1 MNIYRLP
8 KYSVVLTPADI
19 AVNVLSTSVSD
30 EVVIN
35 MSLKQYLDATK
46 NEIVSHIDEWDIY
59 KKYTNPYEYI
69 HTNVPTTKQSICR
82 YRPLSRAFFKLNELI
97 DDLNL
102 LESDDATSIRSF
114 HLAEG
119 PGGFIEAVA
128 NHRDNNAG
136 DEYTG
141 MTLVDK
147 DDETV
152 PGWDK
157 VQSFLAKNPAVKIEL
172 GHTGTGD
179 LLEPDN
185 LKQCYMKYRN
195 TMDLITADG
204 GFDFS
209 KDYNHQESDLVHLL
223 LAQLFFGIALQKK
236 GGNFVLKVF
245 DMCTQVSID
254 VAFLLNSLYDEV
266 FIVKPHTSRYANS
279 ERYLVCKGF
288 VLRETEQYAI
298 CFYHILS
305 RLRDK
310 SQKASSLLSFP
321 TPRFFLDR
329 LQEVNAILGQQQID
343 SIKTTLALIRSKDS
357 ERIEQLRK
365 SAIHRCLA
373 YCQKHGLPHHK
384 TPSQHNVFL
393 TKTS

>member
-8 KYSVVLTPADI
+8 KYSVVLTPNDI
-19 AVNVLSTSVSD
+19 AVNVLSSSVSD
-30 EVVIN
+30 AVVIN

-102 LESDDATSIRSF
+102 LESNDTTPIRSF

-128 NHRDNNAG
+128 NHRDNVTG

-209 KDYNHQESDLVHLL
+209 KDYNHQESDLVH
-223 LAQLFFGIALQKK
+223 F
-236 GGNFVLKVF
+236 NKV
-245 DMCTQVSID
+245 C
-254 VAFLLNSLYDEV
+254 AFLV
-266 FIVKPHTSRYANS
+266 R
-279 ERYLVCKGF
+279 
-288 VLRETEQYAI
+288 
-298 CFYHILS
+298 
-305 RLRDK
+305 
-310 SQKASSLLSFP
+310 
-321 TPRFFLDR
+321 
-329 LQEVNAILGQQQID
+329 
-343 SIKTTLALIRSKDS
+343 
-357 ERIEQLRK
+357 
-365 SAIHRCLA
+365 
-373 YCQKHGLPHHK
+373 
-384 TPSQHNVFL
+384 
-393 TKTS
+393 